1 MENVYKEV
9 RFDKYCSS
17 CEHEDVNEAEDPCN
31 KCLTNPVNEY
41 SQKPVNWS
49 EKE

>member
-9 RFDKYCSS
+9 RFDKYCSL
-17 CEHEDVNEAEDPCN
+17 CEHKDLNEAEDPCN
-31 KCLTNPVNEY
+31 DCLTNPVNKY